1 MNKRI
6 KKKREKLRAYHIGDH
21 IYTRKEIVMINR
33 ANIGYMNACALY
45 RKIKE
50 PKLTRPRVKALIN
63 YIYKNRMKH
72 VMQSFK
78 HLRFARHLDESRRV
92 TANDIF
98 NYRASIST
106 TRSAS
111 NSCEAASMEVD

>member
-6 KKKREKLRAYHIGDH
+6 KKKREKLKSYRVGDH
-21 IYTRKEIVMINR
+21 IYTRKEIVMINK
-33 ANIGYMNACALY
+33 ANIGYLNTLALC
-45 RKIKE
+45 RQIKK
-50 PKLTRPRVKALIN
+50 PKLTRPRMKALIN
-63 YIYKNRMKH
+63 YIYKNRMRN
-72 VMQSFK
+72 VMWSLK
-78 HLRFARHLDESRRV
+78 HLRAPRRV

-98 NYRASIST
+98 NYRTSM